1 MGKHSN
7 LPFHLYVNVDNR
19 LIGPNMPKGTTRAI
33 WHAVHSR
40 PGQVLMCHLLL
51 ESGAHWSGMPLQGI
65 SSTENFEMPHELLM
79 PWTAMGDEI
88 ETFYVKYLEGLAC
101 NTIRP
106 FQRRARHTGI
116 MIDWADGFSRYPQE
130 HKPLNL
136 LELDNGQFTLL
147 PNNFVL
153 YEDAH
158 FVKHASRENT
168 RFYLRG
174 DTVYWGS

>member
-1 MGKHSN
+1 
-7 LPFHLYVNVDNR
+7 
-19 LIGPNMPKGTTRAI
+19 
-33 WHAVHSR
+33 
-40 PGQVLMCHLLL
+40 
-51 ESGAHWSGMPLQGI
+51 MPLQGI

-79 PWTAMGDEI
+79 PWAAMGDEI
-88 ETFYVKYLEGLAC
+88 ETFYVKYLEGLTC

-136 LELDNGQFTLL
+136 LELDSGQFTLL

>member
-1 MGKHSN
+1 
-7 LPFHLYVNVDNR
+7 
-19 LIGPNMPKGTTRAI
+19 
-33 WHAVHSR
+33 
-40 PGQVLMCHLLL
+40 MCHLLL

-79 PWTAMGDEI
+79 PWAAMGDEI
-88 ETFYVKYLEGLAC
+88 ETFYVKYLEGLTC

-136 LELDNGQFTLL
+136 LELDNGQFALL

-158 FVKHASRENT
+158 FVKHAPRENT